1 MKRRWNLFAWIGFAV
16 VLLAA
21 FSYAFFFI
29 RFPVTRDFPWVNLLL
44 FVAGG
49 WLLAMGLRR
58 AFVQPERYRG
68 KVSGVILTT
77 LSLVIIGLFCYGI
90 FGLTKG
96 LPSPANAPRSGMQA
110 PDFTLSDV
118 NGKPVTLSG
127 LLKSNRA
134 VLLIFYR
141 GYW

>member
-1 MKRRWNLFAWIGFAV
+1 MKRRWNLFVWIGFAV
-16 VLLAA
+16 VLLAVA
-21 FSYAFFFI
+21 SYMFVFI
-29 RFPVTRDFPWVNLLL
+29 SFPVTRDFPWVTLLL

-49 WLLAMGLRR
+49 VLLGIGLTQ
-58 AFVQPERYRG
+58 AFGQPERYRG
-68 KVSGVILTT
+68 KVSGIILGA

-96 LPSPANAPRSGMQA
+96 LPSAANAPRSGMQA

-118 NGKPVTLSG
+118 NGKPVALSG
-127 LLKSNRA
+127 LLKNNRA

>member
-1 MKRRWNLFAWIGFAV
+1 MKRRWNLLVWIGFVV
-16 VLLAA
+16 VLLGV
-21 FSYAFFFI
+21 FSYLFVFI
-29 RFPVTRDFPWVNLLL
+29 RFPVTRDFPWASLLL

-49 WLLAMGLRR
+49 WLLATGLRR
-58 AFVQPERYRG
+58 AFGQPERYGG
-68 KVSGVILTT
+68 KVSGVVLTA

-96 LPSPANAPRSGMQA
+96 LPSTANAPHDGTRA

-118 NGKPVTLSG
+118 NGKSVTLSG

>member
-1 MKRRWNLFAWIGFAV
+1 MKRRWNPFVWMGFAV
-16 VLLAA
+16 VLLAVVGYM
-21 FSYAFFFI
+21 FVFI
-29 RFPVTRDFPWVNLLL
+29 RFPVTRDFPWVSLLL

-49 WLLAMGLRR
+49 LLLGTGLKR
-58 AFVQPERYRG
+58 AFGQPERYRG
-68 KVSGVILTT
+68 KVSGVILST
-77 LSLVIIGLFCYGI
+77 LSLVIIGLFCYGL

-96 LPSPANAPRSGMQA
+96 LPLASNAPRDGMQA

-118 NGKPVTLSG
+118 NGKAVALSG
-127 LLKSNRA
+127 LLKNNRA

>member
-1 MKRRWNLFAWIGFAV
+1 MKRRWNLFVWIGFVV

-21 FSYAFFFI
+21 FSYALVFI

-49 WLLAMGLRR
+49 GLLAMGLRR
-58 AFVQPERYRG
+58 AFGQPERYRG
-68 KVSGVILTT
+68 KVSGVILSA
-77 LSLVIIGLFCYGI
+77 LSLVIIGLFCYGL

-96 LPSPANAPRSGMQA
+96 LPSAANAPRGGMQA
-110 PDFTLSDV
+110 PGFTLSDV
-118 NGKPVTLSG
+118 NAKPVTLSE
-127 LLKSNRA
+127 LLKNNRA